1 MKKWIV
7 SILLLMLALLLGGC
21 ENTDQGSEVSYQI
34 YYLGSS
40 GTELVTEN
48 YTPLPDTE
56 TRKEITEEILDKMKN
71 PSSLDHQ
78 KVLPDEV
85 EVVNCVLRNDKQVDL
100 DFSEAYYDM
109 DNVREILVRAAYVK
123 TLTQIQ
129 DIETVSITVNQLPL
143 VDSAGNEVGIMD
155 ADTFIVGTGAGIN
168 SYNYATLTLYFASED
183 GTRLVK
189 EMRNVHYSTNSTL
202 EKVVVEQLLK
212 GPENESLRAVLPV
225 DARILSISM
234 KDGLCT
240 IDFNADFNQAPLGTR
255 TLPEVSLYAVV
266 NSLNDSCKVQEVQ
279 FSVEGETQ
287 VAYQNQIDL
296 SAPFGRNDELVNQV
310 ETESQAA
317 GNSDIGVE
325 MLFENSVF

>member
-48 YTPLPDTE
+48 YTPSPDTGDQE
-56 TRKEITEEILDKMKN
+56 GDHRGNPGQNEEPFFVGSPKGS
-71 PSSLDHQ
+71 PG
-78 KVLPDEV
+78 EV

-155 ADTFIVGTGAGIN
+155 ADTFIVGTGAGSI
-168 SYNYATLTLYFASED
+168 LTI
-183 GTRLVK
+183 
-189 EMRNVHYSTNSTL
+189 MR
-202 EKVVVEQLLK
+202 
-212 GPENESLRAVLPV
+212 R
-225 DARILSISM
+225 
-234 KDGLCT
+234 
-240 IDFNADFNQAPLGTR
+240 
-255 TLPEVSLYAVV
+255 
-266 NSLNDSCKVQEVQ
+266 
-279 FSVEGETQ
+279 
-287 VAYQNQIDL
+287 
-296 SAPFGRNDELVNQV
+296 
-310 ETESQAA
+310 
-317 GNSDIGVE
+317 
-325 MLFENSVF
+325 